1 MATANIKNTAE
12 RRYWVSTREDS
23 SESNPDNILSNLA
36 DGGVKEHILNNEY
49 AGDQDDLKNKDFID
63 DQYIVSDMPETFN
76 DDVKLDHEGRLYK
89 YIGSEWHVYDIM
101 DDLPIT
107 DESGD
112 PLTLDVVSG
121 SAEYPSFSDIS
132 AGASTSHRLVLTKS
146 ALPSGKYIYSMNLIY
161 YGMTTVDN
169 LQRYVYSADV
179 DCLLGSETKVID
191 RRACYEPA
199 ADGLFYYHKDMYG
212 LDDTVLAFS
221 YKPVYHIKVYAG
233 ADVSGLSY
241 VRCFIYKASGSESAI
256 AVESSSSDSKIF
268 TLRNMDDAND
278 TKDSPAYS
286 MIRVYGTKTSPDQIM
301 LEVW

>member
-1 MATANIKNTAE
+1 MATKNTAE
-12 RRYWVSTREDS
+12 CKYQKSTAADTATPDVIFKTIADDHK
-23 SESNPDNILSNLA
+23 SNTYTGA
-36 DGGVKEHILNNEY
+36 Q
-49 AGDQDDLKNKDFID
+49 GDLMNKDFID
-63 DQYIVSDMPETFN
+63 NQYVVSDMPETFN
-76 DDVKLDHEGRLYK
+76 GDVKLDHEGRLYK
-89 YIGSEWHVYDIM
+89 YVNNEWHVYDMM
-101 DDLPIT
+101 DSTPIT
-107 DESGD
+107 DESGN
-112 PLTLDVVSG
+112 PLTLDDVSG

-146 ALPSGKYIYSMNLIY
+146 ALSSGKYIYSMNLIY
-161 YGMTTVDN
+161 YGMTTVN
-169 LQRYVYSADV
+169 GSQKYVYSADV
-179 DCLLGSETKVID
+179 DCLLGIESEYID
-191 RRACYEPA
+191 RRAYYEPA
-199 ADGLFYYHKDMYG
+199 ADGLFYYDKNMSS

-241 VRCFIYKASGSESAI
+241 VRCFLYKSSGSESAI

-278 TKDSPAYS
+278 TKDFPAYS